1 MENRHVHLNPL
12 PWLDE
17 KWIRVN
23 LNSTLRTTEVP
34 AALWNCLEAHGEFS
48 VHPNASVVNR
58 KGDTAFL
65 HPDGRYYCSK
75 PLDDTR
81 ICAPGLI
88 CFSCFALSN
97 QIGSGGGGSSHPHTH
112 HQTSTDQYPSAP
124 PPSAVPPQQQQPQQ
138 FPPSSNTKRG
148 QGPTLTSSTSS
159 AATEQTSESFLES
172 WIWSPTPPPEQKYK
186 FLRTL
191 LREQQE
197 ISKTAAG
204 SCLST
209 LHLRQRLVI
218 YERFYIALQRM
229 RNRRRSVNKRR
240 KESLAN
246 QQQQP
251 QQKKTGT
258 TITQKGATATSSRN
272 STLTKRENHSCSS
285 VASSSSASP
294 AAARDG
300 TMGLA
305 RIGTSAALNFS
316 FAFLRRAWRSGEDIE
331 LCSELLL
338 EALVSI
344 QELPEASL
352 FDTSKISP
360 IWLDLL
366 ERTLKFLRQVVLG
379 DIMGARCLVPKEDCF
394 TALNLL
400 LELGAQKGD
409 LSSALDGVHLL
420 LLLWEKEKDTEDNRT
435 SPQSFTAP
443 VVSILRRYERLASSD
458 VSLNEGILHAAVNE
472 SFAANPIE
480 SFLRFVSLPDH
491 ENALMDLRQAAVVLI
506 SHLDRLA
513 APYSNQANGYLVA
526 GDGAGKGHWM
536 GGGVVGDTQK
546 PTQKLSVLGR
556 FDNECFEDDEQSNVF
571 VQLGWKYTITKIVR
585 TATATLALCSNGYIV
600 DVSRDTRRDIDQFSD
615 QPIIDIDAHPE
626 GKYFITLNVAHEV
639 FIGCVTDEANSNSAA
654 ASAAAEDKWW
664 PALPNIWQSKLEF
677 PAEQQPPRVTKIFCG
692 VNASLVICESGEIFY
707 WTQKTWGFPDVVCP
721 KFAGNLTSMDVTS
734 VAFGVPGISGILA
747 VSSNGAVRVVED
759 SDLGP
764 WTNDYVPPVP
774 MEGFAEPIDQCWTSS
789 HVHMA
794 LSGTGKLYSWGRGQ
808 DGLLGHGNYHDQL
821 TPKLVEA
828 LEGKTIVSVN
838 LGPVHCLAK
847 SVDGELFGWGRNDFQ
862 QICPPTVC
870 PDVIITSPIL
880 ALPSVRVAGMFSS
893 ETQSV
898 LWWQSANEVLPVRVP
913 FVVDLTKHTFH
924 LLDQLLA
931 IVLPSATYTEPR
943 QLPNQETECIAVA
956 SLNLLRLQL
965 YAVIRNQ
972 VPVETLGLEA
982 GGSLLVSIKQKI
994 LNLAGCSNIL
1004 KTIQE
1009 AAQATLQIG
1018 WSVLLPTASERA
1030 QTLTSLLPSG
1040 LDAHVSASAG
1050 HRFMTDLLVGSLM
1063 AEDGLETALSQ
1074 AIQSSDPEEQ
1084 QSEVGVEDSSM
1095 DYNIPLLHLIKQ
1107 LLRNNTSTTQNRL
1120 GQVATGG
1127 YVKAELKGVRV
1138 DEEEAASP
1146 SLELLHRFQ
1155 RLLISQLMASGG
1167 GKEKGEN
1174 EGEANETS
1182 TAAAGAQAL
1191 LQKYVT
1197 LVMQLATGTLAKAQE
1212 MLVTQSQSKELV
1224 LEILKHDVSDSI
1236 LYELILGLILLHRER
1251 FDFLASFDWLKVV
1264 LPLMRSLDSLNRA
1277 MSEAE
1282 MHDWDDMAWPGIL
1295 CRSAVQ
1301 RGQTVTNGSQQ
1312 QKKEVLQLRK
1322 CDLENHNLD
1331 NGQWIVI
1338 NAAVYDVANYQPEN
1352 QATVE
1357 LLKTGIGK
1365 DLTNELTTN
1374 QQHKAALDHL
1384 LANRFVGQYQIG
1396 EQEEGEKQ
1404 SARMTTLLT
1413 HVSSERALGFLMGLR
1428 AGLLQRG
1435 PELQAAEVECGEQFL
1450 KSVVLSGG
1458 LVQLQPTN
1466 PFDEEKGD
1474 ARSGTVSTA
1483 GSTPTDPTS
1492 HHLPGSFDGQGRVQ
1506 SASGLIRNTVAQRV
1520 DAFVVAL
1527 SEARATDPLVLTWMA
1542 LCDRFGKENNLM
1554 WHQEFPSEHPIQEM
1568 ERLLTSVLIRHL
1580 GLGALILAVIDR
1592 DLGGYAASGLPKP
1605 VVEIIR
1611 VVYETK
1617 WGIVRTRQQLN
1628 RSYKEV
1634 CAPIIEKCRFLLC
1647 EVRPVISQEQLGL
1660 QHVCLLHKE
1669 TAFKSVVRRIIKEV
1683 RVQRSQ
1689 KIDCSKPEDILNSTI
1704 QNQRSG
1710 QMTKSLREMDFVTDE
1725 STARQESLENLS
1737 EQLME
1742 AVGSQE
1748 NLLAE
1753 LKMEGNIMNDDFGE
1767 KPIVDLSEAK
1777 TPTNETSDHSVC
1789 VAAAMV
1795 VNGAAGAMLKGTQ
1808 NGSNKPNLFLGMD
1821 GFVNDVIAKLTE
1833 KSIKDIEVGSALAGF
1848 GGRSGGSGGADGS
1861 ERRSFERSGV
1871 RYGKSNSVVLQQLID
1886 FVVQDSGDVDTLR
1899 RAMYCQVQ
1907 RYKVRKSGMELFSE
1921 LIEAHDPFLDSV
1933 RYNLLSGYLGCLWV
1947 ISTRSAESIMEDLN
1961 VVTAYQKADIVL
1973 EYSRILEWTLEELKR
1988 IVNENL
1994 LIGQAKLKCQGE
2006 KDHVNM
2012 GTYVFLKK
2020 LPQARFLLS
2029 CFAMLGRDFGP
2040 NELSLMMNSGI
2051 VGSILALLKQT
2062 GGLEQAMKQVNTEL
2076 TVVCEDT
2083 LLKVR
2088 ERGKVEE
2095 EEENRS

>member
-1 MENRHVHLNPL
+1 M
-12 PWLDE
+12 
-17 KWIRVN
+17 
-23 LNSTLRTTEVP
+23 
-34 AALWNCLEAHGEFS
+34 
-48 VHPNASVVNR
+48 
-58 KGDTAFL
+58 
-65 HPDGRYYCSK
+65 
-75 PLDDTR
+75 
-81 ICAPGLI
+81 
-88 CFSCFALSN
+88 
-97 QIGSGGGGSSHPHTH
+97 
-112 HQTSTDQYPSAP
+112 
-124 PPSAVPPQQQQPQQ
+124 
-138 FPPSSNTKRG
+138 
-148 QGPTLTSSTSS
+148 
-159 AATEQTSESFLES
+159 
-172 WIWSPTPPPEQKYK
+172 EQKFK

-229 RNRRRSVNKRR
+229 RNRRRRSSDKKRR
-240 KESLAN
+240 ESL
-246 QQQQP
+246 
-251 QQKKTGT
+251 QKKPNAAPIAIHTTG
-258 TITQKGATATSSRN
+258 SRN
-272 STLTKRENHSCSS
+272 STLTKKEGNN
-285 VASSSSASP
+285 SSSSTSSTSP
-294 AAARDG
+294 QSRSGGG

-379 DIMGARCLVPKEDCF
+379 DIMGARCHVPKEDCF

-435 SPQSFTAP
+435 SPQNLTAP
-443 VVSILRRYERLASSD
+443 VVSILRRYEKLANCD
-458 VSLNEGILHAAVNE
+458 ASLHGTTSLSAVTE
-472 SFAANPIE
+472 TFAANPIE
-480 SFLRFVSLPDH
+480 SFLRFISLPEH
-491 ENALMDLRQAAVVLI
+491 ENAMMDLRQAAVVLI
-506 SHLDRLA
+506 AHLDRLA
-513 APYSNQANGYLVA
+513 APYSSQANSYSA
-526 GDGAGKGHWM
+526 ATETQRNSWS
-536 GGGVVGDTQK
+536 GGGMSEVSCQK
-546 PTQKLSVLGR
+546 VTVLGR
-556 FDNECFEDDEQSNVF
+556 FENECFEDDEQSNVF
-571 VQLGWKYTITKIVR
+571 VQVGRKYSITKIVR
-585 TATATLALCSNGYIV
+585 TSTATLALCATGCLV
-600 DVSRDTRRDIDQFSD
+600 DVSRETLREIDQFTD
-615 QPIIDIDAHPE
+615 HPIIDLEAHPE
-626 GKYFITLNVAHEV
+626 GKYFLALSEVNEV
-639 FIGCVTDEANSNSAA
+639 FVGCVTDEANSNAT
-654 ASAAAEDKWW
+654 ASTAAEDKWW
-664 PALPNIWQSKLEF
+664 PSLPNIWQSKLEF
-677 PAEQQPPRVTKIFCG
+677 TPDQQPSRIIKIFCG
-692 VNASLVICESGEIFY
+692 VNASIVMCEAGEIFY
-707 WTQKTWGFPDVVCP
+707 WPQKTWGFPDVISP
-721 KFAGNLTSMDVTS
+721 KFAGNLTSVDVCS

-747 VSSNGAVRVVED
+747 VSNNGEVRLVED

-774 MEGFAEPIDQCWTSS
+774 MEGFPEPIDRCWTSA
-789 HVHMA
+789 HVHVA
-794 LSGTGKLYSWGRGQ
+794 LSRTGKLYSWGRGQ
-808 DGLLGHGNYHDQL
+808 DGLLGHGGYNDQAV
-821 TPKLVEA
+821 PKLIEA
-828 LEGKTIVSVN
+828 LESKVIVSVS
-838 LGPVHCLAK
+838 LGPVHCLAQ
-847 SVDGELFGWGRNDFQ
+847 SLEGELFGWGRNDFQ
-862 QICPPTVC
+862 QISPPSVC

-880 ALPSVRVAGMFSS
+880 VLPPVRVSGMFSN

-898 LWWQSANEVLPVRVP
+898 LWWQSSNEGLPTRIP

-972 VPVETLGLEA
+972 VPVEQLGLEA

-994 LNLAGCSNIL
+994 LNMAGCSNIL

-1040 LDAHVSASAG
+1040 LDATVSSSVG

-1063 AEDGLETALSQ
+1063 AEDGLETALNQ
-1074 AIQSSDPEEQ
+1074 AILSSDPEEQ
-1084 QSEVGVEDSSM
+1084 QMDTGVEDSTM
-1095 DYNIPLLHLIKQ
+1095 DFNIPLLHLIKQ

-1120 GQVATGG
+1120 SQMGGNAGGITGG
-1127 YVKAELKGVRV
+1127 GNFMKSEFKSMKH
-1138 DEEEAASP
+1138 EEESVSP

-1155 RLLISQLMASGG
+1155 RLLISQLIATCGSNSSSDENAS
-1167 GKEKGEN
+1167 
-1174 EGEANETS
+1174 TLQ
-1182 TAAAGAQAL
+1182 AGAEAL

-1197 LVMQLATGTLAKAQE
+1197 LVMQLANGTLQKAQDV
-1212 MLVTQSQSKELV
+1212 LAQNHNKEAV

-1236 LYELILGLILLHRER
+1236 LYELILGLILLHRNKYN
-1251 FDFLASFDWLKVV
+1251 FLSSFDWSKSV
-1264 LPLMRSLDSLNRA
+1264 LPLMRSLDSLNHA
-1277 MSEAE
+1277 LYEAE
-1282 MHDWDDMAWPGIL
+1282 VQDWDDMAWPGIL

-1301 RGQTVTNGSQQ
+1301 KGQQVNTQVQ

-1322 CDLENHNLD
+1322 CDLENHILD
-1331 NGQWIVI
+1331 NGQWIII
-1338 NAAVYDVANYQPEN
+1338 NSAVYDVANYQPES
-1352 QATVE
+1352 QATIE

-1365 DLTNELTTN
+1365 DLTGELTTN
-1374 QQHKAALDHL
+1374 GQHKAALDYL

-1396 EQEEGEKQ
+1396 EHEEGEKQ
-1404 SARMTTLLT
+1404 SARITTLLT
-1413 HVSSERALGFLMGLR
+1413 HMNSERALGFLMGLR
-1428 AGLLQRG
+1428 SGLLQRG
-1435 PELQAAEVECGEQFL
+1435 PELQAAEVECGGQFL

-1458 LVQLQPTN
+1458 LVQLEPSN

-1474 ARSGTVSTA
+1474 ARSGSVSTA

-1492 HHLPGSFDGQGRVQ
+1492 HHLPGSFDNPQGRNL
-1506 SASGLIRNTVAQRV
+1506 SSTGGMFMRDTVKQRV

-1542 LCDRFGKENNLM
+1542 MCGRYGKENNLM
-1554 WHQEFPSEHPIQEM
+1554 WHQDFPAEHPIQEM

-1580 GLGALILAVIDR
+1580 GLGPLILAVIDR
-1592 DLGGYAASGLPKP
+1592 DLGGYTATSLPKP

-1617 WGIVRTRQQLN
+1617 WTIVRTRQQLN

-1683 RVQRSQ
+1683 RIQRSQ
-1689 KIDCSKPEDILNSTI
+1689 RFDCTKPEDILNSTI

-1710 QMTKSLREMDFVTDE
+1710 LMTKSLREIDFVTDE
-1725 STARQESLENLS
+1725 STARQESMENLS
-1737 EQLME
+1737 EHLMDT
-1742 AVGSQE
+1742 VGSQE

-1753 LKMEGNIMNDDFGE
+1753 LKFHSDDNIMSDDFGDE
-1767 KPIVDLSEAK
+1767 KKPIVDLVDPK
-1777 TPTNETSDHSVC
+1777 TPTNETPDPV
-1789 VAAAMV
+1789 VAAAAMV
-1795 VNGAAGAMLKGTQ
+1795 VNGSASVVMLKGANNKQ
-1808 NGSNKPNLFLGMD
+1808 NMFLGMD
-1821 GFVNDVIAKLTE
+1821 GFVNDVIVKLTE
-1833 KSIKDIEVGSALAGF
+1833 KSIKDIEIGSSLGC
-1848 GGRSGGSGGADGS
+1848 RCGSGGGFATMEGS
-1861 ERRSFERSGV
+1861 ERKAFERGQSNQ
-1871 RYGKSNSVVLQQLID
+1871 YGKSNSVVLQQLID
-1886 FVVQDSGDVDTLR
+1886 FVIQDSGDVDTLR

-1907 RYKVRKSGMELFSE
+1907 RYNVRKSGMVLFSE
-1921 LIEAHDPFLDSV
+1921 LIKANGSLLDSV
-1933 RYNLLSGYLGCLWV
+1933 QYNLLSGYLGCLWNA
-1947 ISTRSAESIMEDLN
+1947 STKSTESILEDLN
-1961 VVTAYQKADIVL
+1961 VVTAYQKADIIL
-1973 EYSRILEWTLEELKR
+1973 EYSKILEWTLQELKR

-1994 LIGQAKLKCQGE
+1994 LIGQTKLKCQGE

-2029 CFAMLGRDFGP
+2029 SFAMMARDFGP
-2040 NELSLMMNSGI
+2040 NELSLLMNSGI
-2051 VGSILALLKQT
+2051 LGSILALLKQT

-2083 LLKVR
+2083 LLKVSGIR
-2088 ERGKVEE
+2088 QEIIQKIMI
-2095 EEENRS
+2095 NFLLFSTNP